1 MFESVICNSLF
12 NHFLGN
18 TSFTPSQAGFLP
30 GENKNNT
37 IIHEIQTAFDDNPT
51 VDPTD
56 VFLGISK
63 AFDKVWHRR
72 LIFKIKPYSAEF
84 QSLSLL
90 KNCSKNCEQKVALND
105 QTSG

>member
-1 MFESVICNSLF
+1 MFESVIWILCLTI
-12 NHFLGN
+12 FLGN
-18 TSFTPSQAGFLP
+18 TSFTPSQSGFLP

-37 IIHEIQTAFDDNPT
+37 IIHEIQTAFDNNPT

-63 AFDKVWHRR
+63 AFDKVCHRR
-72 LIFKIKPYSAEF
+72 LIFKLKPYSVEF
-84 QSLSLL
+84 LSLSLL
-90 KNCSKNCEQKVALND
+90 KNYSKNCEQKVVLND